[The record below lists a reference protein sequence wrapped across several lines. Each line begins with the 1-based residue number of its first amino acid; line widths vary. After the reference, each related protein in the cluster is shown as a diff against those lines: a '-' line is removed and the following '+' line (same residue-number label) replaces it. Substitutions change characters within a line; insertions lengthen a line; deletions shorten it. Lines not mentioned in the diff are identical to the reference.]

1 MQKQSLV
8 LSTLCLLVA
17 ALLLSACGFKL
28 RGYHD
33 DVSLQDVRLNLS
45 IKDVDPVFIERF
57 EQSFRQSLDAR
68 RGKMLF
74 LELLELRYEKRN
86 LTIDSAG
93 RVSEYELIQTLSYK
107 LFRKNPDK
115 ASEYII
121 RTQRLMA
128 FDRAQLLVKER
139 EERFLIKEM
148 NDDLIRQLKNHVR
161 HFD

>member
-1 MQKQSLV
+1 MLKRLFFLCA
-8 LSTLCLLVA
+8 LSFM
-17 ALLLSACGFKL
+17 LSACGFKL

-33 DVSLQDVRLNLS
+33 DVSLRDVRLNLS
-45 IKDVDPVFIERF
+45 IKAVDPIFVERL
-57 EQSFRQSLDAR
+57 EQSFKPSLEAKK
-68 RGKMLF
+68 GKTLF

-107 LFRKNPDK
+107 LFRKNPDS

-148 NDDLIRQLKNHVR
+148 NEDLIRQLKNHVR

>member
-1 MQKQSLV
+1 MAKHFV
-8 LSTLCLLVA
+8 ACILLVT
-17 ALLLSACGFKL
+17 LLGSCGFKL

-33 DVSLQDVRLNLS
+33 EISLEDVRLNLS
-45 IKDVDPVFIERF
+45 INDVDPVFVERF
-57 EQSFRQSLDAR
+57 EQAFKPSLEAR
-68 RGKMLF
+68 TGKMLF
-74 LELLELRYEKRN
+74 LELLELRYEKRS

-107 LFRKNPDK
+107 LFRKNPDS

-128 FDRAQLLVKER
+128 FDRADLLIKER
-139 EERFLIKEM
+139 EESFLIKEM
-148 NDDLIRQLKNHVR
+148 NDDLIRQIKNHVR